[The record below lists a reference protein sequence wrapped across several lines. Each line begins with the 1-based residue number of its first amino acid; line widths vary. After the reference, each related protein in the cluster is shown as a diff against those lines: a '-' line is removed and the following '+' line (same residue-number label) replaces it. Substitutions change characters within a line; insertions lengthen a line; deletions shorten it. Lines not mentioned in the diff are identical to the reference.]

1 MTEPRIT
8 AGREE
13 DDPSIERALTT
24 ALSTEPLD
32 DQTLERLRA
41 TVMDEWRAANAPA
54 RFDRK
59 GRWIAVS
66 AAAVVAALAVGF
78 IVRPTGDAAVVG
90 TVARLDDGGI
100 DVRGTF
106 WRHRTAHVGDALKTG
121 ETLTVHGP
129 VLLSLMQGGTL
140 RVAAGSVLDL
150 TGGAEVSLAHGLVY
164 LDVAPSIKS
173 STPLRIVT
181 RVGAVEHLGT
191 QFEVLSNEGA
201 VRIRVREGRVRLVG
215 HAGTVVASAGTELL
229 ASVRGGISQRSVET
243 YGRDWLWV
251 AALAPDYDIEGRPL
265 IDFLQWVSRE
275 LGRRIEYADANARD
289 VAARTIMHG
298 SVRGREPLEALADV
312 LATTSLT
319 YEMRADTIRLHSV
332 Q

>member
-1 MTEPRIT
+1 MTERRI
-8 AGREE
+8 AGPED

-59 GRWIAVS
+59 RRWIALS
-66 AAAVVAALAVGF
+66 AAAVVAAVAVGF
-78 IVRPTGDAAVVG
+78 IVRPTRDAAVVG
-90 TVARLDDGGI
+90 TIARLDDGAI
-100 DVRGTF
+100 DVRGAF
-106 WRHRTAHVGDALKTG
+106 WRHWTAHVGEALKSG

-129 VLLSLMQGGTL
+129 LLLSLMQGGSL

-150 TGGAEVSLAHGLVY
+150 TGEAEVSLAHGLVY

-173 STPLRIVT
+173 STPLRILT
-181 RVGAVEHLGT
+181 PVGAVEHLGT

-215 HAGTVVASAGTELL
+215 HAGTVVANAGTELL

-275 LGRRIEYADANARD
+275 LGRRVEYADAHARD
-289 VAARTIMHG
+289 LAAHTIMHG

-319 YEMRADTIRLHSV
+319 YEMRADTIRVHSA

>member
-1 MTEPRIT
+1 MTERRIT
-8 AGREE
+8 AGPAE

-32 DQTLERLRA
+32 DETLERLRA
-41 TVMDEWRAANAPA
+41 TAMAEWRTVNPPA
-54 RFDRK
+54 RFERK

-90 TVARLDDGGI
+90 TVARLNGAI

-106 WRHRTAHVGDALKTG
+106 WRHWTAHVGDALKTG

-129 VLLSLMQGGTL
+129 VLLSLTQGGTL

-150 TGGAEVSLAHGLVY
+150 TGGAEVSLVHGLVY
-164 LDVAPSIKS
+164 LDVAPSIKT
-173 STPLRIVT
+173 STPLRILT

-215 HAGTVVASAGTELL
+215 HAGSVVASAGTELL

-265 IDFLQWVSRE
+265 TDFLQWVSRE
-275 LGRRIEYADANARD
+275 LGRRVEYADAHAREL
-289 VAARTIMHG
+289 AAHTIMHG

-319 YEMRADTIRLHSV
+319 YEMRADTIRVHSA

>member
-1 MTEPRIT
+1 MTERRIT
-8 AGREE
+8 AGAEE
-13 DDPSIERALTT
+13 DDPAIERALTT

-54 RFDRK
+54 SFERK
-59 GRWIAVS
+59 GRWIALSV
-66 AAAVVAALAVGF
+66 AAVVAALAVGF
-78 IVRPTGDAAVVG
+78 IVRPTGDAAAVG
-90 TVARLDDGGI
+90 TIARLDGAI

-106 WRHRTAHVGDALKTG
+106 WRHWTAHVGDALKSG
-121 ETLTVHGP
+121 ETLTAHGP

-140 RVAAGSVLDL
+140 RVAAGSVLHL

-173 STPLRIVT
+173 STPLRILT

-215 HAGTVVASAGTELL
+215 RAGSVVASAGTELL

-275 LGRRIEYADANARD
+275 LGRRVEYADAHARD
-289 VAARTIMHG
+289 LAAHTIMHG

-319 YEMRADTIRLHSV
+319 YEMRADTIRVHSV

>member
-1 MTEPRIT
+1 MTERRIT
-8 AGREE
+8 GREE
-13 DDPSIERALTT
+13 DDPSIERALTS
-24 ALSTEPLD
+24 ALRTEPLD
-32 DQTLERLRA
+32 DETLERLRA
-41 TVMDEWRAANAPA
+41 TVMDEWRTANAPA
-54 RFDRK
+54 RFERK

-66 AAAVVAALAVGF
+66 AAAVVGALAVGF

-90 TVARLDDGGI
+90 TIARLNDGAI

-106 WRHRTAHVGDALKTG
+106 WRHWTAHVGDALKTG

-164 LDVAPSIKS
+164 LDVAPSIKT
-173 STPLRIVT
+173 STPLRILT

-275 LGRRIEYADANARD
+275 LGRRVEYADAHARD
-289 VAARTIMHG
+289 LAAHTIMHG

>member
-1 MTEPRIT
+1 MTERRIT
-8 AGREE
+8 GREE

-24 ALSTEPLD
+24 ALSTEPLGD
-32 DQTLERLRA
+32 ETLERVRA
-41 TVMDEWRAANAPA
+41 TVMNEWRAANPPS

-59 GRWIAVS
+59 GRWIAAS

-78 IVRPTGDAAVVG
+78 IVQRAGDAAVVG

-100 DVRGTF
+100 DVRGRF
-106 WRHRTAHVGDALKTG
+106 WRHWTAHVGDALKTG

-129 VLLSLMQGGTL
+129 VLLSLIQGGTL
-140 RVAAGSVLDL
+140 RVAAGTVLNL
-150 TGGAEVSLAHGLVY
+150 TGGVEVSLAHGLVY
-164 LDVAPSIKS
+164 LDVPPSIKS
-173 STPLRIVT
+173 STPLRILT
-181 RVGAVEHLGT
+181 RAGAIEHLGT

-201 VRIRVREGRVRLVG
+201 VRIRVREGKVRLVG
-215 HAGTVVASAGTELL
+215 HAGTVVATAGTELL

-275 LGRRIEYADANARD
+275 LGRRVEYADAHAHD
-289 VAARTIMHG
+289 VAAHTIMHG

-319 YEMRADTIRLHSV
+319 YEMRADTIRVHSV